1 MNDNSHMKKV
11 EDADKALQNI
21 VELTI
26 LYDFYGELLGEHK
39 KEIFGEYII
48 DDLSL
53 GEIAQDEGI
62 SRQGVYDIIKRCSV
76 KLREYEKKLGLVKRF
91 ESIKTNAERIQALAE
106 VIRKTSDE
114 QERSRAVDCID
125 ALAVELIDKIYED

>member
-91 ESIKTNAERIQALAE
+91 ESIKTNAEQIQALAE
-106 VIRKTSDE
+106 VIRNTSDE

>member
-11 EDADKALQNI
+11 EDTDKALQNI

-76 KLREYEKKLGLVKRF
+76 KLRDYEKKLGLVKRF

-106 VIRKTSDE
+106 VIRNTSDE

>member
-1 MNDNSHMKKV
+1 MNDNMPMKKV
-11 EDADKALQNI
+11 EDADKALQDI

-62 SRQGVYDIIKRCSV
+62 SRQGVHDIIKRCTV
-76 KLREYEKKLGLVKRF
+76 KLRDYEKKLGLVKRF
-91 ESIKTNAERIQALAE
+91 ESIRTNAERIQELTE
-106 VIRKTSDE
+106 LIRNTSDE
-114 QERSRAVDCID
+114 QERSRVADCIN

>member
-76 KLREYEKKLGLVKRF
+76 KLRDYEKKLGLVKRF
-91 ESIKTNAERIQALAE
+91 ESIKTNAERIQVLAE
-106 VIRKTSDE
+106 LIRNTSDE
-114 QERSRAVDCID
+114 QERSRAADCID
-125 ALAVELIDKIYED
+125 ALAGELIDKIYED

>member
-1 MNDNSHMKKV
+1 MIENIPMKKV
-11 EDADKALQNI
+11 EDADKALQDI

-62 SRQGVYDIIKRCSV
+62 SRQGVHDIIKRCTV
-76 KLREYEKKLGLVKRF
+76 KLRDYEKKLGLVKRF
-91 ESIKTNAERIQALAE
+91 ESIRTNAERIQELTE
-106 VIRKTSDE
+106 LIRNTSDE
-114 QERSRAVDCID
+114 QERSRVADCIN

>member
-11 EDADKALQNI
+11 EDTDKALQNI

-91 ESIKTNAERIQALAE
+91 ESIKTNAEQIQALAE
-106 VIRKTSDE
+106 EIRNTSDE